1 LPSEHK
7 KEKILTALKLIL
19 MSEECIKSLKKI
31 KHKVRK
37 ILLNSETRRKKFTL
51 KEEEIQIL

>member
-1 LPSEHK
+1 
-7 KEKILTALKLIL
+7 